1 MTLFSPLK
9 TLIFLKLQHP
19 YLVLHFSKRFY
30 RVAKTSKT
38 LMLHISCHK
47 KKVEIYGFVIPQN
60 IPTFEKTFLSFLRTP
75 KMCWNSFLIF
85 LEISYLD
92 ILILCTLKW
101 RQIFKLILRTI
112 TIRHNTS
119 FSVQVTFS
127 FTFVY
132 SVWDNSKFYTQLWF
146 KYVFCFDG

>member
-1 MTLFSPLK
+1 MGSWCHRIYQYLK
-9 TLIFLKLQHP
+9 NIALSIKDTKNVLQLIFD
-19 YLVLHFSKRFY
+19 
-30 RVAKTSKT
+30 
-38 LMLHISCHK
+38 
-47 KKVEIYGFVIPQN
+47 
-60 IPTFEKTFLSFLRTP
+60 
-75 KMCWNSFLIF
+75 F

-92 ILILCTLKW
+92 ILILRTLKW

-112 TIRHNTS
+112 TIRHNTT

-127 FTFVY
+127 FTIVY

>member
-9 TLIFLKLQHP
+9 TLMFLKLQHP

-47 KKVEIYGFVIPQN
+47 KENWNIWVRDTIEYTNIWKN
-60 IPTFEKTFLSFLRTP
+60 IPLSIKDTKNVL
-75 KMCWNSFLIF
+75 KLIFDF

-112 TIRHNTS
+112 TIRHNTT